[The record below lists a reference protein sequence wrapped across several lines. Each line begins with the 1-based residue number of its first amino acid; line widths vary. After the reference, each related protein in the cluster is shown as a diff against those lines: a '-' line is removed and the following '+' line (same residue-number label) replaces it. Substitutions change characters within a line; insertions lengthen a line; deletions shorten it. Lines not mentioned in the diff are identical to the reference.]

1 MPASWL
7 GKLDILHSH
16 SPSQS
21 SLLRGV
27 AVLVNCVFP
36 LHTFFVGCSSHFLE
50 KGVIVN
56 SFG

>member
-16 SPSQS
+16 SPSQN

-36 LHTFFVGCSSHFLE
+36 LHTFFCWLF
-50 KGVIVN
+50 K
-56 SFG
+56 SFFGEGGHC